1 MREKRAGRVV
11 EILERQELH
20 ACIIKGMDN
29 IFYLTGFRGTEG
41 MALVTRGDVVLMVD
55 GRYITHAREVA
66 EGCTVVEV
74 KGATDHPLASLLRQ
88 YGVTK
93 AGFDSIQ
100 TTFHQYRTWC
110 DASPDVEIVPL
121 ANEIESIRACKEP
134 EEVATMREAIRI
146 ATDAF
151 SAVLGNI
158 APGRTEME
166 IANELDCAMRDLG
179 SEGPSFET
187 IVASGPRSALPHG
200 HATAKKL
207 EAGETVVI
215 DFGCRFE
222 GYCSDETCTLAV
234 GEPGTQL
241 KEIHEAVFEA
251 KQKGIASVRSGMPV
265 RTLDAIVRGVI
276 EEKGYGQFFSHGTG
290 HGVGIAVHE
299 PPSVTASGDGILEES
314 MVITVEPGIYIPH
327 VGGVRLED
335 MVLVTDKGGEVL
347 TRLRK
352 DLLHTGGV

>member
-1 MREKRAGRVV
+1 MGSRRRASTAYRR
-11 EILERQELH
+11 L
-20 ACIIKGMDN
+20 
-29 IFYLTGFRGTEG
+29 Y
-41 MALVTRGDVVLMVD
+41 
-55 GRYITHAREVA
+55 
-66 EGCTVVEV
+66 
-74 KGATDHPLASLLRQ
+74 
-88 YGVTK
+88 
-93 AGFDSIQ
+93 
-100 TTFHQYRTWC
+100 HQYRSWC

-134 EEVATMREAIRI
+134 EEIATMRKAIRI

-207 EAGETVVI
+207 EAGEMVVI

-222 GYCSDETCTLAV
+222 GYCSDETCTVAV

-299 PPSVTASGDGILEES
+299 PPSVTARGDGILEES

-335 MVLVTDKGGEVL
+335 MVLVNDKGGEVL